1 MALNISQIR
10 TLVQSISGLTIGN
23 DANDDVTQNVVDT
36 FIQEGYQRIVS
47 LDNRF
52 PWFQSTYT
60 IDTIV
65 DQHEYST
72 GFTRTFPTAEA
83 SISLDEIAQIISVT
97 NETDSGNK
105 LIYIDN
111 FKAETVWTGTNDIAG
126 IPTYFSLW
134 AKTLQI
140 WPKPDIV
147 YSLTVRGYRKPS
159 YEWLTDTGQNIDLD
173 DEFHIM
179 LVNFVVA
186 RLFQFQEDPQMAQ
199 VYMGQFESGIILQ
212 KDNLTAP
219 NSNQPLILSGG
230 FETNP
235 YSWQRYMSN
244 LAIRAVA
251 TGAWN

>member
-10 TLVQSISGLTIGN
+10 TLVQSISGLTIGA

-52 PWFQSTYT
+52 PWFQSSYT
-60 IDTIV
+60 FDGIV
-65 DQHEYST
+65 DQHQYST
-72 GFTRTFPTAEA
+72 GFTRTLPSTES
-83 SISLDEIAQIISVT
+83 SITFDDISEIISVT
-97 NETDSGNK
+97 NETNSGNK

-126 IPTYFSLW
+126 IPAYFSLW
-134 AKTLQI
+134 AGTLQI
-140 WPKPDIV
+140 WPKPDSV
-147 YSLTVRGYRKPS
+147 YTFTVRGYRKPS
-159 YEWLTDTGQNIDLD
+159 YAWLTDTGQNIDLN

-212 KDNLTAP
+212 KDSLMAP

-230 FETNP
+230 FETDP

-244 LAIRAVA
+244 LAIRAVS
-251 TGAWN
+251 TGEWS

>member
-52 PWFQSTYT
+52 PWFQSSYT
-60 IDTIV
+60 FDGIV
-65 DQHEYST
+65 NQHQYST
-72 GFTRTFPTAEA
+72 GFTRTLPSTES
-83 SISLDEIAQIISVT
+83 SITFDDISEIISVT
-97 NETDSGNK
+97 NETNSGNK

-126 IPTYFSLW
+126 IPAYFSLW
-134 AKTLQI
+134 AGTLQI
-140 WPKPDIV
+140 WPKPDSV
-147 YSLTVRGYRKPS
+147 YTFTVRGYRKPS
-159 YEWLTDTGQNIDLD
+159 YEWLTDTGQNIDLN

-212 KDNLTAP
+212 KDSLMAP

-230 FETNP
+230 FETDP

-244 LAIRAVA
+244 LAIRAVS
-251 TGAWN
+251 TGEWS

>member
-10 TLVQSISGLTIGN
+10 TLVQSISGLTIGA

-60 IDTIV
+60 LTSIV

-72 GFTRTFPTAEA
+72 GFTRTFPTAE
-83 SISLDEIAQIISVT
+83 SDLTFDDINEIISVT

-126 IPTYFSLW
+126 IPAYFSLW

-140 WPKPDIV
+140 WPKPDSV

-159 YEWLTDTGQNIDLD
+159 YAWLTDTGQNVDLD

-199 VYMGQFESGIILQ
+199 VYMNQFETGVVLV
-212 KDNLTAP
+212 KDSLMAP

-230 FETNP
+230 FEVNP

-251 TGAWN
+251 TGEWS

>member
-10 TLVQSISGLTIGN
+10 TLVQSISGLTIGA

-72 GFTRTFPTAEA
+72 GFTRTFPSAES
-83 SISLDEIAQIISVT
+83 SITFDNISEIISVT
-97 NETDSGNK
+97 NETNSGNK

-126 IPTYFSLW
+126 IPAYFSLW

-140 WPKPDIV
+140 WPKPDSV
-147 YSLTVRGYRKPS
+147 YTLTVRGYRKPS
-159 YEWLTDTGQNIDLD
+159 YAWLTDTGQNVDLD

-212 KDNLTAP
+212 KDSLMAP

-230 FETNP
+230 FETDP

-244 LAIRAVA
+244 LAIRAVS
-251 TGAWN
+251 TGEWS

>member
-52 PWFQSTYT
+52 PWFQSSYT
-60 IDTIV
+60 FDGIV
-65 DQHEYST
+65 DQHQYST
-72 GFTRTFPTAEA
+72 GFTRTLPSTES
-83 SISLDEIAQIISVT
+83 SITFDDISEIISVT
-97 NETDSGNK
+97 NETNSGNK

-126 IPTYFSLW
+126 IPAYFSLW
-134 AKTLQI
+134 AGTLQI
-140 WPKPDIV
+140 WPKPDSV
-147 YSLTVRGYRKPS
+147 YTFTVRGYRKPS
-159 YEWLTDTGQNIDLD
+159 YEWLTDTGQNIDLN

-212 KDNLTAP
+212 KDSLMAP

-230 FETNP
+230 FETDP

-244 LAIRAVA
+244 LAIRAVS
-251 TGAWN
+251 TGEWS

>member
-10 TLVQSISGLTIGN
+10 TLVQSISGLTIGG
-23 DANDDVTQNVVDT
+23 DASDDVTQNVVDT

-47 LDNRF
+47 LDNKY

-60 IDTIV
+60 LSTVV

-72 GFTRTFPTAEA
+72 GFARTYPTAEA
-83 SISLDEIAQIISVT
+83 NITFEDISEIISVT

-111 FKAETVWTGTNDIAG
+111 FKAESVWTGTNDIAG
-126 IPTYFSLW
+126 IPQYYSLW
-134 AKTLQI
+134 AKTLQLY
-140 WPKPDIV
+140 PKPDSV
-147 YSLTVRGYRKPS
+147 YSLTVRGYRKPN
-159 YEWLTDTGQNIDLD
+159 YDWLTDTGQNVDLD

-199 VYMGQFESGIILQ
+199 VYMGQFESGIILL
-212 KDNLTAP
+212 KNSLTAP

-230 FETNP
+230 FETDP
-235 YSWQRYMSN
+235 LSFQRYMKN
-244 LAIRAVA
+244 LAIRAVT
-251 TGAWN
+251 TGEWG